1 MQSQQTLDYIVY
13 SFIEVVPYL
22 LSLNGAKFIFS
33 DRFNQDNVDIFFGQ
47 QRARCGRGDSPTLTK
62 LIMYNTQ
69 TIRSSW
75 ALSFG
80 TSANIKKKLV
90 LDINELSEPLRKR
103 KLITKEYF

>member
-1 MQSQQTLDYIVY
+1 MVPNLSSVTGSTKIMLTL
-13 SFIEVVPYL
+13 
-22 LSLNGAKFIFS
+22 
-33 DRFNQDNVDIFFGQ
+33 FGQ
-47 QRARCGRGDSPTLTK
+47 QRPRCGRGDSPTLTK

-90 LDINELSEPLRKR
+90 LDINEPSEPLRKR
-103 KLITKEYF
+103 KLITK